1 MNITEHSPSGVT
13 LLPTGIPGFDLIS
26 MGGVPYN
33 RSTLI
38 SGTAG
43 SAKTIFATQFL
54 VEGIMRA
61 NQCGVFVTLEES
73 PDDIRSNMLSMGWD
87 IARWEAEKRWA
98 FVDGTDPFDQDAGEL
113 VGDFDLGGLLARIQA
128 AVNRVG
134 AKRLTMDAISTIFP
148 RFGNQAR
155 IRSELLRINHAIK
168 RMGVTSVMTGE
179 RDGDNGEISRYGF
192 EEFVADNV
200 VIMRNVLESELR
212 RRTIEIL
219 KFRGVQHRRGEFPFV
234 LVDGRGIEVVPL
246 SAIPLEHESSTM
258 RVKFGNDD
266 LDRMMHGGP
275 LRDSIILISGPSG
288 SGKTLLASEFAA
300 AGGLPDERCLFL
312 DFEESRAQLFRN
324 AASCGL
330 DLAGREAQGLL
341 HVVCEYPESAN
352 IEDRLVRLKDLID
365 KFQPTRLV
373 IDSLTALGRL
383 ASDKTFRDF
392 IIGLTS
398 FVKRAQITALLT
410 ADSGVFT
417 GSSVMTEKHVSSLTD
432 SIIQLRYVEMGC
444 RLHRAVSIL
453 KMRGSSHDAHINEFT
468 IDGKGIHIGL
478 PLAQVQRALD
488 GGEPGPVV
496 GTAEQQHMKGS
507 VLQ

>member
-1 MNITEHSPSGVT
+1 MNIPVRSPGGVT

-26 MGGVPYN
+26 MGGVPHN

-54 VEGIMRA
+54 AEGILRYD
-61 NQCGVFVTLEES
+61 QHSVFVTLEES
-73 PDDIRSNMLSMGWD
+73 PDDIRANMLSLGWD
-87 IARWEAEKRWA
+87 IAQWEAEKKWV
-98 FVDGTDPFDQDAGEL
+98 FVDGTDPFDQDAGEM

-134 AKRLTMDAISTIFP
+134 ATRLAMDAISTIFP
-148 RFGNQAR
+148 RFGHQAR
-155 IRSELLRINHAIK
+155 IRSELLRVSHAIK

-179 RDGDNGEISRYGF
+179 RIADYGEISRYGF

-200 VIMRNVLESELR
+200 IIMRNVLESELR
-212 RRTIEIL
+212 RRTLEIL

-246 SAIPLEHESSTM
+246 AAIPLEHQSSTA
-258 RVKFGNDD
+258 RVRFGNPDV
-266 LDRMMHGGP
+266 DRMTHGGP
-275 LRDSIILISGPSG
+275 LRDSITLVSGPSG
-288 SGKTLLASEFAA
+288 AGKTLMATEFAA
-300 AGGLPDERCLFL
+300 AGGAPDQRCLFL

-324 AASCGL
+324 AASWGH
-330 DLAGREAQGLL
+330 DLAQREAQGLL

-352 IEDRLVRLKDLID
+352 IEDRLVRLKDMINA
-365 KFQPTRLV
+365 FHPTRIV

-398 FVKRAQITALLT
+398 FVKQAQITTLLT

-417 GSSVMTEKHVSSLTD
+417 GTSVMTEKHVSPLTD
-432 SIIQLRYVEMGC
+432 AIIQLRYVEIGGSM
-444 RLHRAVSIL
+444 HRGLAVL
-453 KMRGSSHDAHINEFT
+453 KMRGSSHDMHINEFT
-468 IDGKGIHIGL
+468 IDGKGMHIGQ
-478 PLAQVQRALD
+478 PLRLAA
-488 GGEPGPVV
+488 EPHGSPVPEAGIAAKGP
-496 GTAEQQHMKGS
+496 AKGPL
-507 VLQ
+507 LQ